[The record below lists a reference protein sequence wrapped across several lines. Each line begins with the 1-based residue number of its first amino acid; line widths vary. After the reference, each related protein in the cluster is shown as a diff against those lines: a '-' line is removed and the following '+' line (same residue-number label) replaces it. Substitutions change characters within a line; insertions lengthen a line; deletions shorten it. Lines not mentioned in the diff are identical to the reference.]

1 MFIVFEGGEGAGKS
15 TQIDRLAQWLTDHGY
30 AVERTREPGG
40 TTFAEAMRTYLL
52 DPDHQLNGLEE
63 CYLIAA
69 GRASHVARL
78 IRPAL
83 ADHKVVVC
91 DRYVYSSYVYQG
103 IAGGLGVETVKA
115 INAHAV
121 GDCHADLVILLDID
135 PEVGVERAR
144 RVKDG
149 GNRIDQASMA
159 FHRQVNE
166 GFRTIAD
173 DRWVIIDANH
183 DEDAVF
189 ADIIQAV
196 QPLGLG

>member
-30 AVERTREPGG
+30 VVERTREPGG

-149 GNRIDQASMA
+149 GNRIDQASMT